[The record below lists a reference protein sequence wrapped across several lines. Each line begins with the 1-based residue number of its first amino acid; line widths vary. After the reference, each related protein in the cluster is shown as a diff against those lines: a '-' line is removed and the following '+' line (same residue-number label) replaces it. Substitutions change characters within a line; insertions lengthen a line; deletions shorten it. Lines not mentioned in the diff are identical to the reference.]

1 MAAEDEDEERKN
13 DHSKEKKVTT
23 CSGRLQVQLKLRSSE
38 MTILPTLITVDK
50 TFKENVHV
58 NSSTLLLVIKMVMGA
73 IDQYLTL
80 PFLMESRA
88 RTLPTSWGWGVET
101 YT

>member
-1 MAAEDEDEERKN
+1 MAAKDEDAEWKKRPFK
-13 DHSKEKKVTT
+13 DKKVTT
-23 CSGRLQVQLKLRSSE
+23 CSGRLQVQLKLQSSE
-38 MTILPTLITVDK
+38 MTIPLTLITVNN
-50 TFKENVHV
+50 TWKENELV
-58 NSSTLLLVIKMVMGA
+58 NSLTLLLVIKMVMGA

-80 PFLMESRA
+80 PFLMESPA